1 MAHVDSF
8 LFLPSWVSF
17 SAGDHW
23 SLDSDP
29 EHLTNANNKE
39 YAHLLSF
46 SLWTHRA
53 SVQFHPNPLEV
64 VGDFFSLSAWGEM
77 KLANHSLQ
85 IPDFCIQIEETVY
98 QITTVQKFPTVRY
111 RRIVILRNRSRNNTS
126 FTDSPCICFRRRT
139 LIHDG
144 LDRRNLC
151 RLCLPALWINPPREG
166 FKESKKKES
175 FKTRPHSPSPD
186 RPPPRCTRVSYLL
199 GRISLQSEQ
208 IYLFTCDPLA
218 HCILLHQTLNRFENG
233 LSYEVRCVAWQLA
246 SQSIE
251 ILESNRGVYYVRF
264 VFYFRSF
271 HKLTPPKSLLDEES
285 SYMDNIHMDLERTW
299 PFFQGEIPEEMWA
312 ASPYFSALPDL
323 KHIAEKQG
331 R

>member
-1 MAHVDSF
+1 MLTFSHF
-8 LFLPSWVSF
+8 LCELIERRFNFVPTLWRS
-17 SAGDHW
+17 SATSSHFRHEGKW
-23 SLDSDP
+23 
-29 EHLTNANNKE
+29 N
-39 YAHLLSF
+39 
-46 SLWTHRA
+46 
-53 SVQFHPNPLEV
+53 
-64 VGDFFSLSAWGEM
+64 
-77 KLANHSLQ
+77 LQ
-85 IPDFCIQIEETVY
+85 IIHSKYQISVFKLKKR
-98 QITTVQKFPTVRY
+98 ITTVQKFPTARY

-126 FTDSPCICFRRRT
+126 FTDSTCICFRRRT

-208 IYLFTCDPLA
+208 IYLFACDPLA

-271 HKLTPPKSLLDEES
+271 HKLTPPPRV
-285 SYMDNIHMDLERTW
+285 Y
-299 PFFQGEIPEEMWA
+299 
-312 ASPYFSALPDL
+312 
-323 KHIAEKQG
+323 
-331 R
+331 